1 MPFPQIDETSIHIS
15 VPELTGVKSYEG
27 ESENIAKTI
36 KVIPK
41 NEFTE
46 VSTSNS
52 MTYTAP
58 FEEWIDINNAE
69 PLVLNEMTLEVRKPN
84 GEMATSLEPI
94 TRATIKIQQDP
105 EVKKL
110 EAQRQL
116 IESLS
121 EIRTQAQNT
130 GQIKLM
136 TQQSWVGS

>member
-1 MPFPQIDETSIHIS
+1 
-15 VPELTGVKSYEG
+15 
-27 ESENIAKTI
+27 
-36 KVIPK
+36 
-41 NEFTE
+41 
-46 VSTSNS
+46 
-52 MTYTAP
+52 
-58 FEEWIDINNAE
+58 
-69 PLVLNEMTLEVRKPN
+69 MTLEVRKPN